1 MRLFSR
7 QRTGGRGGF
16 DPVEVSEKG
25 GVRFLHLGSTAVQS
39 AMRIR
44 DPYGL
49 ELEYTRAVM
58 AFLLFQEAPADIALI
73 GLGGGSL
80 AKFIH
85 RHLPECRLTAVEINP
100 EVIAAARGYFLLP
113 PDDARLQVLEGDGAA
128 FVRSHPES
136 RDALIVDAYDAKRI
150 VEDLASP
157 DFYRACHAHLRP
169 GGVAAFNLWG
179 SDAQFETY
187 HSRIASAFG
196 GQVLILPA
204 EKKSNI
210 IVFGLKPPLLA
221 LDFKSLGERA
231 RQWESRL
238 GLELPAFLDRM
249 REFNRKT
256 AAGLHLE
263 GV

>member
-7 QRTGGRGGF
+7 QRTGGRGF

-25 GVRFLHLGSTAVQS
+25 GVRFLHLGSSAVQS

-58 AFLLFQEAPADIALI
+58 AFLLFHATPRDIALI

-80 AKFIH
+80 AKFVHH
-85 RHLPECRLTAVEINP
+85 RLPECRLTAVEINP

-113 PDDARLQVLEGDGAA
+113 PDDARLEVLEGDGAA

-136 RDALIVDAYDAKRI
+136 RDILIVDAYDARRI

-157 DFYRACHAHLRP
+157 EFYRACLAHLRP

-179 SDAQFETY
+179 SDAHFETY
-187 HSRIASAFG
+187 YGRISAAFG

-204 EKKSNI
+204 EKKSNV
-210 IVFGLKPPLLA
+210 IVFGLKPPLPA
-221 LDFKSLGERA
+221 LDFETLGGRA
-231 RQWESRL
+231 GAWEARL
-238 GLELPAFLDRM
+238 GLGLPAFLDRM
-249 REFNRKT
+249 RAFNRQGG
-256 AAGLHLE
+256 AGLAP
-263 GV
+263 